1 MTESAQLRAIQHVCI
16 FCRFASRP
24 GFRHQ
29 TRYFRTATRSL
40 QAPSVS
46 ADTPGPQDSAGH
58 RGLWVRPRKEG
69 DHFKRLKLPEQ
80 PQTYE
85 SNVEHPRD
93 VGNRTEDRAGPPS
106 PVKPTERC
114 PSCGFVATQ
123 ARCPLCQFL
132 IPGYD
137 TQKDR
142 KKVPSQPQTQYQSGI
157 GVSSKPQ
164 DTAALNLTRHEK
176 PSSTQGTHA
185 QSSKSGESHAV
196 HPWLQRV
203 NRPKTDED
211 RLKIVDKFNPD
222 PRKDIPEHITVK
234 DTEFMNPELSINQA
248 WNRFF
253 NYITWHLRLRSTWV
267 CKMCG
272 RHNQGKCCQTCT
284 SFIYDKV
291 IKNRT
296 EARLI
301 HRKCRCGRV
310 GSPLED
316 NTCPGCHSELAIRTD
331 IRSLPESA
339 FPKFLNSD
347 ITNGKTKAP
356 GYRSSRQSAST
367 LHIGAENPN
376 RADIESSD
384 SSSSNH
390 VPILPQEQTTEGRD
404 HPPESQWASYKPV
417 TLRPDTSHVRDTRGV
432 GDAATSRMPKN
443 IARYDMPGRTIRK
456 LKIGP
461 LPRQK
466 PQTSDPGEISNVH
479 DTRGMGDAAPSQTQ
493 PFKIHHYQA
502 GVFRRVASEPLTQ
515 EEPRIQ
521 EEPESPFKIRWPTR
535 VPPGWKP
542 PQGPSLSEDEKDLQP
557 YSMDEMDQMT
567 RKARSGTFGSEQGIS
582 SASAAEQPMESQEP
596 SRMDRRRTALEEDLK
611 TRNADRRRGFRQQPR
626 TEELLDFDDED
637 SSRHEK
643 KRAKK
648 GKQILETAE
657 APTPIY
663 LPDFITVIN
672 LATALDIN
680 VTKFARTMRS
690 LGFEDTSNDLVLD
703 AETAGLIAA
712 EFNFEAIVDN
722 ADEEEDLKPL
732 QKADS
737 TSEIPSR
744 PPIVTIMGHVDHG
757 KTTILDYLRKSSVA
771 ASEHGGIT
779 QHIGAFSVAM
789 PSGRLIT
796 FLDTPGH
803 KAFLDM
809 RQRGANVTDIVI
821 LVVAADDSVK
831 PQTIEA
837 IRHAKGAGVQMIVAI
852 NKIDKEDADLDK
864 VKGDLARNGVM
875 IEEFGGDVQV
885 VNVSGKTGQGMA
897 DLEEATIALADTL
910 ELRAP
915 TDGPVE
921 GWILEATTTKAGR
934 VATIL
939 VRRGTLTMGQTIVAG
954 STWTKVRVLRNEA
967 GFEVDS
973 AGPGTPV
980 EIDGWRDQP
989 AAGDE
994 VLQAN
999 DEAHARS
1006 VIDHRIEVS
1015 ERKQMS
1021 QDVSA
1026 INEARRLEQEK
1037 REREDEQS
1045 RQHGQLSPETS
1056 TNPNGPKEVPLL
1068 IKADVSGSAEAV
1080 LTSLTSLGNAEVRPL
1095 LLRAGVGPVSE
1106 TDVEHAATAK
1116 GHIVAFNTTA
1126 ESAVRRLAEQKSVS
1140 IIEQSIIYKLME
1152 DINDKLSEYLKPI
1165 ITTKVIGEA
1174 DVAQLFDIT
1183 IKGRKTSS
1191 VAGCRVRNGLIQR
1204 NAKVRV
1210 LRGGETVY
1218 DGTFSSLKN
1227 RKADAVEMR
1236 KGSDCGMSFD
1246 GWTDF
1251 RVGDQIQTYEV
1262 KEERRTLN

>member
-1 MTESAQLRAIQHVCI
+1 M
-16 FCRFASRP
+16 
-24 GFRHQ
+24 
-29 TRYFRTATRSL
+29 
-40 QAPSVS
+40 
-46 ADTPGPQDSAGH
+46 
-58 RGLWVRPRKEG
+58 
-69 DHFKRLKLPEQ
+69 
-80 PQTYE
+80 
-85 SNVEHPRD
+85 NV
-93 VGNRTEDRAGPPS
+93 VG
-106 PVKPTERC
+106 
-114 PSCGFVATQ
+114 
-123 ARCPLCQFL
+123 
-132 IPGYD
+132 
-137 TQKDR
+137 
-142 KKVPSQPQTQYQSGI
+142 
-157 GVSSKPQ
+157 
-164 DTAALNLTRHEK
+164 
-176 PSSTQGTHA
+176 
-185 QSSKSGESHAV
+185 
-196 HPWLQRV
+196 
-203 NRPKTDED
+203 
-211 RLKIVDKFNPD
+211 KFNPD
-222 PRKDIPEHITVK
+222 PREKIPEHITIN
-234 DTEFMNPELSINQA
+234 DTEFMNPELSNHEA

-267 CKMCG
+267 CTTCG
-272 RHNQGKCCQTCT
+272 RHNQGKCCQTCA
-284 SFIYDKV
+284 SLIYKK
-291 IKNRT
+291 IIWNIT
-296 EARLI
+296 GQQLI
-301 HRKCRCGRV
+301 QRKCRCGRV
-310 GSPLED
+310 GSPLEE
-316 NTCPGCHSELAIRTD
+316 NTCPGCHRKLPINTD
-331 IRSLPESA
+331 IRSLHESA
-339 FPKFLNSD
+339 FPKFLSSG
-347 ITNGKTKAP
+347 IANGTSKAP
-356 GYRSSRQSAST
+356 GYRSSQQATST
-367 LHIGAENPN
+367 LSTGAENPDH
-376 RADIESSD
+376 ADIESSN
-384 SSSSNH
+384 SPSSNRFPKSPH
-390 VPILPQEQTTEGRD
+390 EQPTGSLEHR
-404 HPPESQWASYKPV
+404 PESQWASYKPE
-417 TLRPDTSHVRDTRGV
+417 TSKPDTTFNVRYTRG
-432 GDAATSRMPKN
+432 GDVRRP
-443 IARYDMPGRTIRK
+443 RTPQIITDPEVAGNSTRE
-456 LKIGP
+456 LQIEP

-466 PQTSDPGEISNVH
+466 PQTSDPDRISDVS
-479 DTRGMGDAAPSQTQ
+479 DTRGLGTATTSQT
-493 PFKIHHYQA
+493 PPLENHRVEAKR
-502 GVFRRVASEPLTQ
+502 GLVRRVKIEPSFTVRRL
-515 EEPRIQ
+515 R
-521 EEPESPFKIRWPTR
+521 
-535 VPPGWKP
+535 PGR
-542 PQGPSLSEDEKDLQP
+542 ERDLQP
-557 YSMDEMDQMT
+557 YSMEEMDQMDQIT
-567 RKARSGTFGSEQGIS
+567 RKARWETFESEQS
-582 SASAAEQPMESQEP
+582 SPSASAAEQSTESQEP
-596 SRMDRRRTALEEDLK
+596 SRMDRRRMALEEDLK
-611 TRNADRRRGFRQQPR
+611 IRKADRRKGFRQQPR

-637 SSRHEK
+637 SDRHSR

-648 GKQILETAE
+648 GKQIFETAE
-657 APTPIY
+657 DPTPIY

-672 LATALDIN
+672 LATALDID
-680 VTKFARTMRS
+680 VTKFTRTMRS

-732 QKADS
+732 QEAES
-737 TSEIPSR
+737 TSETPSR
-744 PPIVTIMGHVDHG
+744 PPVVTIMGHVDHG
-757 KTTILDYLRKSSVA
+757 KTTILDFLRKSSIA

-939 VRRGTLTMGQTIVAG
+939 VRRGTLTTGQTIVAG

-967 GFEVDS
+967 GIEVDS

-1026 INEARRLEQEK
+1026 INEARRSEQGK

-1056 TNPNGPKEVPLL
+1056 PDPNGPKEIPLL

-1116 GHIVAFNTTA
+1116 GHIIAFNTTA

-1183 IKGRKTSS
+1183 IKGRKTSA

-1210 LRGGETVY
+1210 LRDGETVY